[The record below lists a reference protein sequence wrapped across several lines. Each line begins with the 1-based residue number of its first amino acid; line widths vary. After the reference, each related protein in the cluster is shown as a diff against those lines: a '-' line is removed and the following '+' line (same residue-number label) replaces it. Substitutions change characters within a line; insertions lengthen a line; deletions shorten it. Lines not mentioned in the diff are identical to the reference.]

1 MTEFWVSQK
10 NKWCEYC
17 KCWLKDTTQ
26 SWAVH
31 ERGMGHRENVAR
43 KLSEMRM
50 QADKEKRDAEEA
62 EKTMGAIEAEARRQY
77 AADVAEAEQ
86 ARLAALGDW
95 VWNAEAGY
103 HYNAKQRWYYDT
115 KTGMY
120 YGGEP
125 VAWTKDPVGLPREAR
140 YEVMKLGQVPPPLP
154 GAVNSAGGAGRPSS
168 SGAGGGGGGPAAR
181 AGAVTAGMRVA
192 PKHPMAGIGGHQ
204 LHQLEGSIGGA
215 KGVGL
220 QDGGGAAAAAKRKR
234 DDVAGSGVSKG
245 SKPISKEE
253 QEAQARR
260 EAARARVA
268 QRTAATFGLV

>member
-140 YEVMKLGQVPPPLP
+140 YEVMKRWRPSRASGR
-154 GAVNSAGGAGRPSS
+154 GHSRHAGGPQTPDGWHRRPPAAPVGRQHRRRQGRGTAGRGRRS
-168 SGAGGGGGGPAAR
+168 GGGQAETRRRGG
-181 AGAVTAGMRVA
+181 
-192 PKHPMAGIGGHQ
+192 Q
-204 LHQLEGSIGGA
+204 
-215 KGVGL
+215 
-220 QDGGGAAAAAKRKR
+220 
-234 DDVAGSGVSKG
+234 
-245 SKPISKEE
+245 
-253 QEAQARR
+253 RR
-260 EAARARVA
+260 
-268 QRTAATFGLV
+268 QQGQ